1 MHQHHPTS
9 LPKIAG
15 FASIFI
21 GVLAAG
27 FAFISKSSEVSI
39 YLGAAAVLCSLVT
52 IVIARKNIDD
62 LQMAV
67 AGLFLSIVAT
77 AIGVWQT
84 YNL

>member
-1 MHQHHPTS
+1 MHHPTS

-21 GVLAAG
+21 GVVTAA
-27 FAFISKSSEVSI
+27 FAFISKSAEAAI
-39 YLGAAAVLCSLVT
+39 YFGAAGIFACLVSL
-52 IVIARKNIDD
+52 VIARKNIDE

-67 AGLFLSIVAT
+67 AGLFLSIVA
-77 AIGVWQT
+77 AGIGVWQL

>member
-1 MHQHHPTS
+1 MHHPTS

-21 GVLAAG
+21 GVITAA
-27 FAFISKSSEVSI
+27 FAFISKSAEAAI
-39 YLGAAAVLCSLVT
+39 YLGAAGVLACLVSL
-52 IVIARKNIDD
+52 VIARKNIDE

-77 AIGVWQT
+77 GIGVWQL
-84 YNL
+84 YNF

>member
-1 MHQHHPTS
+1 MHHPTS

-15 FASIFI
+15 FASIFF
-21 GVLAAG
+21 GVVTAA
-27 FAFISKSSEVSI
+27 FAFISKSPEPAV
-39 YLGAAAVLCSLVT
+39 YMGAAGVILCLVSS
-52 IVIARKNIDD
+52 VIARKNIDE

-77 AIGVWQT
+77 GIGVWQM